1 MKYLNL
7 ICVSLP
13 LVGES
18 ASAATAAS
26 EYTDGAIIDSR
37 GEIPIAKR
45 AAETKY
51 SGLIYI
57 YDMTYVYDKT
67 IELIDKEGSRRE
79 ILEAFWKSPYLNV
92 TYCVHLQIGT

>member
-1 MKYLNL
+1 MIFLNFVKVMKYLNL

-18 ASAATAAS
+18 ASATTAAS

-57 YDMTYVYDKT
+57 YDMTYVYDKI
-67 IELIDKEGSRRE
+67 IEIIDKEGS
-79 ILEAFWKSPYLNV
+79 LTNGNS
-92 TYCVHLQIGT
+92 